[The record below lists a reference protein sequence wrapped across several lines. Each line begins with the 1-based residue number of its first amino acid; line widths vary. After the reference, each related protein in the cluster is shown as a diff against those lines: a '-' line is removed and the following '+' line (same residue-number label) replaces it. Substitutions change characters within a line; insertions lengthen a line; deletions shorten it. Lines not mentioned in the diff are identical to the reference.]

1 MFNGIVQGTAKLSS
15 IEIKNN
21 YRTYT
26 FYFPNNIIKNLSL
39 GSSISSNG
47 CCLSIVKMNKNYISF
62 DIINETFNKTNF
74 KNLNIGD
81 SINIETPLTLQDGI
95 SGHLVSGHVI
105 CTAKIINIKYNLDNF
120 KLYLKLNNIY
130 FMKYI
135 FIKNFISIDGV
146 SLTIS
151 ELKSNS
157 FCVSLIPD
165 TLKRTIFLHKK
176 VDDIVNIEIDN
187 NIQTIVDTT
196 EKFIK
201 DHISDI
207 IK

>member
-15 IEIKNN
+15 IIIKKKC
-21 YRTYT
+21 RTYT
-26 FYFPNNIIKNLSL
+26 FIFPNNIIKNLSL

-47 CCLSIVKMNKNYISF
+47 CCLSVVKINKNYISF
-62 DIINETFNKTNF
+62 DVINETFNKTNF
-74 KNLNIGD
+74 KNLKMGD
-81 SINIETPLTLQDGI
+81 YINIEKPLTLQDGI
-95 SGHLVSGHVI
+95 SGHLISGHVI
-105 CTAKIINIKYNLDNF
+105 CTAKIINIKNNLNNF
-120 KLYLKLNNIY
+120 KLYLKLNDIY

-151 ELKSNS
+151 ELRSNS
-157 FCVSLIPD
+157 FCVFLIPD

-176 VDDIVNIEIDN
+176 INDIVNIEIDN
-187 NIQTIVDTT
+187 NVQIVVDTT

-201 DHISDI
+201 NYISNI